1 MANEHVEIHDLF
13 SSQSVSPGPPS
24 DTESMESS
32 VEYRLM
38 MVYAQRRRPPKE
50 QGPTEDNHEN
60 GNAITSQTTNKAE
73 ETTTTT
79 TTVKKKKKKKKKKKG
94 WKRLSSFFKCVSP
107 QAEEAAVFH
116 SAHFSEDDEN
126 RMFSPAA
133 AQPIV
138 VSSVKVNSDSKLE
151 EVVDKL
157 TEIVV
162 DVPFIQPDIETDAP
176 ENSREVEVMLALL
189 LREAGDQID
198 EETLKNA
205 NIASELFWNYSFFKT
220 LMDALLR
227 RMGLRSA
234 DPDAPGPQASPKTQI
249 AVSCE
254 VTSRLSTVNTLP
266 MTRMF
271 DHGARYLQDYFSDW
285 VQRQGGY
292 EEAFEEDEDEVQ

>member
-94 WKRLSSFFKCVSP
+94 WKL
-107 QAEEAAVFH
+107 
-116 SAHFSEDDEN
+116 
-126 RMFSPAA
+126 
-133 AQPIV
+133 